1 MSNIGFKNVSPV
13 EVLDAFTG
21 GPLEGEV
28 FRCSKCSSCYGI
40 DSLDVLIQQNE
51 GKCMSCENTHFE
63 KVVSQ

>member
-1 MSNIGFKNVSPV
+1 MSNIGFKNVSPG

-21 GPLEGEV
+21 GPLEGDV
-28 FRCSKCSSCYGI
+28 FRCSKCFSCYGI
-40 DSLDVLIQQNE
+40 GSLEVLIQQNE